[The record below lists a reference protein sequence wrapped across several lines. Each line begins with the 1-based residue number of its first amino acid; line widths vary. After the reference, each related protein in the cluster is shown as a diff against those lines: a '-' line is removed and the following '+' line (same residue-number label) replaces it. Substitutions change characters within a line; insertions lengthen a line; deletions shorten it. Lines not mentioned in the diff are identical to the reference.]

1 MWRNNWS
8 FNGFGSQ
15 SGHFAVFLNSFHNK
29 DFQKL
34 IKNILSI
41 NLSHSQCWLS
51 GKSVV
56 KQYAEVTPV
65 PVQICTSMW
74 RSSEARDVQAGR
86 RGDAVEG
93 DGSGTTWWAP
103 TDELIIHQAEN
114 LNFCHRSNCNF
125 ADWTAPDGLRVRML
139 SPRRQQ
145 GGIKSCLSW
154 IGEHCVCPLWG
165 LLFQNVAPHHS
176 LY

>member
-1 MWRNNWS
+1 
-8 FNGFGSQ
+8 
-15 SGHFAVFLNSFHNK
+15 
-29 DFQKL
+29 
-34 IKNILSI
+34 
-41 NLSHSQCWLS
+41 
-51 GKSVV
+51 
-56 KQYAEVTPV
+56 
-65 PVQICTSMW
+65 MW

-176 LY
+176 LYQQCSTGGQPEELNCPKGVALVNFSPWFAFCFYTAGQPWWASCTDQTRVRWTSPNGRTNC